1 MISSARCSLVSM
13 ASRSLSA
20 LASLQRC
27 PYSFV
32 LAGKTMKEL
41 PLMLRG
47 PTICSTNLATIRSV
61 ATSAI
66 CRSDEEKG
74 PTIGN
79 TAVPV
84 QLQHQAASEVN
95 LKKAG
100 EKLVKKAVIQ
110 GKKSGKLM
118 EPSETERAAAKKAAA
133 EKAAARKEAEKKVAA
148 EKGAAKKAA
157 EKAASKKEAV
167 KKAAAE
173 KAAAKKEAL
182 KNAAAEKAAKKEAA
196 KKAAV
201 EKAFA
206 KKEASKNAAADKAA
220 AKKEA
225 TKMVAAKKALSAAK
239 KVANEG
245 AASKK
250 EGAIKAAKRKTSPKV
265 STKKTQEKAV
275 QKIDATEKATAV
287 KVMHVVEKD
296 AEERAAG
303 AARRHHLPDQT
314 SNGLS

>member
-1 MISSARCSLVSM
+1 M

-20 LASLQRC
+20 LPSLQRC

-95 LKKAG
+95 MKKAG
-100 EKLVKKAVIQ
+100 EKLVKKAVIR

-148 EKGAAKKAA
+148 EKGAANKAA

-182 KNAAAEKAAKKEAA
+182 KNAATEKAAKKEAA
-196 KKAAV
+196 KNAAA

-206 KKEASKNAAADKAA
+206 KKEASKNAA

-314 SNGLS
+314 SNGLSSFSGILFNC

>member
-27 PYSFV
+27 PFSFV

-47 PTICSTNLATIRSV
+47 PTNLATIRSV

-95 LKKAG
+95 MKKAG

-225 TKMVAAKKALSAAK
+225 TKMVAAKK
-239 KVANEG
+239 
-245 AASKK
+245 

-287 KVMHVVEKD
+287 KVQYGEEHVSIRPTFT
-296 AEERAAG
+296 AY
-303 AARRHHLPDQT
+303 LPD
-314 SNGLS
+314 LSHFCFNCFKIFSACTKVWI